1 MGANVEKEGGMA
13 SSMPAAGTADAG
25 TPGSMGDVRR
35 GNLALVLGRIAHSG
49 AATHLTRAQIASV
62 TGLTKASVSSLV
74 LDLLDAGIVRE
85 IGLNPQGERGR
96 PGVGLELNPA
106 RAVMGMEINVDYIS
120 AGVMDLA
127 GNLLLQET
135 REQDNRRAAPDDVAA
150 ALAEL
155 AAGLRDAAE
164 AQGVR
169 ILGGGLAVPGLVD
182 DKTGTVIT
190 APNLS
195 WTSATLDLAALL
207 PDVPLG
213 TTLFNEA
220 NAAAL
225 AELRY
230 RPAGDADFLFI
241 SGEVGV
247 GGGLVIGSEL
257 FTGPHG
263 HAGELGHVVVQ
274 PEGTLCSCGG
284 TGCLETVA
292 GQDAIFAAAG
302 IPQHR
307 NAGRLPAPDPSGRM
321 PSVRGQEAPGPSR
334 SDSLAQLL
342 SALAAGDGEA
352 LAAVGRAGH
361 YLGVAVASTVRLLNI
376 PSVVLGGHFAILGK
390 WITPALWD
398 SLERYAP
405 GKVPARNISLSAV
418 GQAGALLGAAGSV
431 VRSLVEAPHRLQG

>member
-1 MGANVEKEGGMA
+1 MA
-13 SSMPAAGTADAG
+13 SSAPAAGSPEAG

-35 GNLALVLGRIAHSG
+35 GNLALVLGRIALSG
-49 AATHLTRAQIASV
+49 AGMHLTRAQIAAA

-106 RAVMGMEINVDYIS
+106 RGVMGMEINVDYIS
-120 AGVMDLA
+120 AGVTDLA

-135 REQDNRRAAPDDVAA
+135 REQDNRGATPGSVAA
-150 ALAEL
+150 ALADL
-155 AAGLRDAAE
+155 AAGLRDRAE

-169 ILGGGLAVPGLVD
+169 VLGGGLAVPGLVD
-182 DKTGTVIT
+182 AKTGTVLT
-190 APNLS
+190 APNLG
-195 WTSATLDLAALL
+195 WDSAALDLAVVL

-230 RPAGDADFLFI
+230 RPAGDADFLFV

-302 IPQHR
+302 IPTQM
-307 NAGRLPAPDPSGRM
+307 APGGSAVSGL
-321 PSVRGQEAPGPSR
+321 APGPSGSGPTR
-334 SDSLAQLL
+334 SESLAQLL
-342 SALAAGDGEA
+342 TALAARDADA
-352 LAAVGRAGH
+352 LAAVARAGY

-376 PSVVLGGHFAILGK
+376 PSVVLGGHFAILGE
-390 WITPALWD
+390 WIRPALSE
-398 SLERYAP
+398 SLARYAP
-405 GKVPARNISLSAV
+405 GKVPAGNISLSAV
-418 GQAGALLGAAGSV
+418 GQAGALLGAAVSV
-431 VRSLVEAPHRLQG
+431 VRSLVEAPHRLQS

>member
-1 MGANVEKEGGMA
+1 MAN
-13 SSMPAAGTADAG
+13 PAAAPGASEIG

-35 GNLALVLGRIAHSG
+35 SNLALVLGHIAQADSG
-49 AATHLTRAQIASV
+49 THLTRAQVAAA

-106 RAVMGMEINVDYIS
+106 RGVMGMEINVDYIS
-120 AGVMDLA
+120 AGLTDLS
-127 GNLLLQET
+127 GMLLLQET
-135 REQDNRRAAPDDVAA
+135 RERDNRHSPAGAVVA
-150 ALAEL
+150 ALAAL
-155 AAGLRDAAE
+155 AADVRRSAQ
-164 AQGVR
+164 AQGVG

-182 DKTGTVIT
+182 ARTGTVIM
-190 APNLS
+190 APNLG
-195 WTSATLDLAALL
+195 WAMEALDLGALL

-230 RPAGDADFLFI
+230 RPAGGADFLFV

-257 FTGPHG
+257 FTGPGG

-274 PEGTLCSCGG
+274 PDGTACSCGG

-302 IPQHR
+302 IAAR
-307 NAGRLPAPDPSGRM
+307 APSSAESLSADRAAS
-321 PSVRGQEAPGPSR
+321 GPSR
-334 SDSLAQLL
+334 SESLSELL
-342 SALAAGDGEA
+342 SALAEGDAAA
-352 LAAVGRAGH
+352 LKAVSRAGH

-376 PSVVLGGHFAILGK
+376 SSVVLGGHFAILGE
-390 WITPALWD
+390 WIRPALSD
-398 SLERYAP
+398 SLSKYAP
-405 GKVPARNISLSAV
+405 GKVLPANISLSAV

-431 VRSLVEAPHRLQG
+431 VRSLVEAPHRLLS

>member
-1 MGANVEKEGGMA
+1 MA
-13 SSMPAAGTADAG
+13 SSMPVAGTPDAG

-35 GNLALVLGRIAHSG
+35 GNLALVLVRIAHSG
-49 AATHLTRAQIASV
+49 AATHLTRAQIASL

-106 RAVMGMEINVDYIS
+106 RGVMGMEINVDYIS
-120 AGVMDLA
+120 AGVTDLA

-135 REQDNRRAAPDDVAA
+135 REQDNRHAAPGDVAA
-150 ALAEL
+150 ALAKL
-155 AAGLRDAAE
+155 AAALRDAAD
-164 AQGVR
+164 AQGIR

-182 DKTGTVIT
+182 DKTSTVIT
-190 APNLS
+190 APNLG
-195 WTSATLDLAALL
+195 WTSATLDLGALL

-230 RPAGDADFLFI
+230 RPAGDADFLFV

-274 PEGTLCSCGG
+274 PEGTRCSCGG

-292 GQDAIFAAAG
+292 GQDAILAAAG
-302 IPQHR
+302 IPTR
-307 NAGRLPAPDPSGRM
+307 TDPDGLAASGPSG
-321 PSVRGQEAPGPSR
+321 PGPSR
-334 SDSLAQLL
+334 RRGGAPLASGPSRSESLAQLL
-342 SALAAGDGEA
+342 SALAAADTA
-352 LAAVGRAGH
+352 AHAAVGRAGN

-376 PSVVLGGHFAILGK
+376 QSVVLGGHFAILGE
-390 WITPALWD
+390 WITPALSD
-398 SLERYAP
+398 SLARYAP
-405 GKVPARNISLSAV
+405 GKVPAGNISLSAV

>member
-1 MGANVEKEGGMA
+1 
-13 SSMPAAGTADAG
+13 
-25 TPGSMGDVRR
+25 MGDVRR
-35 GNLALVLGRIAHSG
+35 GNLALVLGRIAVTG
-49 AATHLTRAQIASV
+49 AGTHLTRAQIAAA

-74 LDLLDAGIVRE
+74 LDLIDAGVVRE
-85 IGLNPQGERGR
+85 VGLNPQGERGR

-106 RAVMGMEINVDYIS
+106 RGVMGMEINVDYIS
-120 AGVMDLA
+120 AGVTDLA
-127 GNLLLQET
+127 GNLLLRET
-135 REQDNRRAAPDDVAA
+135 REQDNRHAAAGDVAA

-155 AAGLRDAAE
+155 AARLRGAADD
-164 AQGVR
+164 QGIT

-182 DKTGTVIT
+182 DKTSTVIT
-190 APNLS
+190 APNLG
-195 WTSATLDLAALL
+195 WTFATLDVGALL

-213 TTLFNEA
+213 ITLFNEA

-230 RPAGDADFLFI
+230 RPAREADFLFV

-274 PEGTLCSCGG
+274 PDGTLCSCGG

-302 IPQHR
+302 ITTQAAR
-307 NAGRLPAPDPSGRM
+307 GGLEASRPSG
-321 PSVRGQEAPGPSR
+321 PGTSGPGASGRGPLAPGPSR
-334 SDSLAQLL
+334 SESLGRLL
-342 SALAAGDGEA
+342 SALTAGDTDA
-352 LAAVGRAGH
+352 LTAVARAGN
-361 YLGVAVASTVRLLNI
+361 YLGVAVASTVRLLDI
-376 PSVVLGGHFAILGK
+376 RSVVLGGHFAILGE
-390 WITPALWD
+390 WITPALAD
-398 SLERYAP
+398 SLARYAP
-405 GKVPARNISLSAV
+405 GKVPVGNISLSAV

-431 VRSLVEAPHRLQG
+431 VRSLVEAPQRLQG

>member
-1 MGANVEKEGGMA
+1 MA
-13 SSMPAAGTADAG
+13 SSAPAAGAADAG

-35 GNLALVLGRIAHSG
+35 GNLALVLGRIAQSG
-49 AATHLTRAQIASV
+49 AGTHLTRAQVAAAS
-62 TGLTKASVSSLV
+62 GLTKASVSSLV

-106 RAVMGMEINVDYIS
+106 RGVMGMEINVDYLS
-120 AGVMDLA
+120 AGVTDLA
-127 GNLLLQET
+127 GNLLLHQT
-135 REQDNRRAAPDDVAA
+135 REQDNRIASPGSVAA
-150 ALAEL
+150 ALAGL
-155 AAGLRDAAE
+155 AADLRGNAE

-182 DKTGTVIT
+182 VKTGTVIT
-190 APNLS
+190 APNLGWS
-195 WTSATLDLAALL
+195 TEALDLDALL
-207 PDVPLG
+207 PGVPLG
-213 TTLFNEA
+213 TILFNEA

-230 RPAGDADFLFI
+230 RPDGGADFLFV

-263 HAGELGHVVVQ
+263 HAGELGHVVVL
-274 PEGTLCSCGG
+274 PDGAACSCGG

-302 IPQHR
+302 IATQAAP
-307 NAGRLPAPDPSGRM
+307 AGPADSASRSG
-321 PSVRGQEAPGPSR
+321 PAASGPSR
-334 SDSLAQLL
+334 SECLAQLL
-342 SALAAGDGEA
+342 SALAAGDADA
-352 LAAVGRAGH
+352 LAAVTRAGRF
-361 YLGVAVASTVRLLNI
+361 LGVAVASTVRLLNI
-376 PSVVLGGHFAILGK
+376 SSVVLGGHFAILGE
-390 WITPALWD
+390 WIMPALSD

-405 GKVPARNISLSAV
+405 GKVLPGNISLSGV

-431 VRSLVEAPHRLQG
+431 VRSLVEAPHRLQVQAR

>member
-1 MGANVEKEGGMA
+1 MA
-13 SSMPAAGTADAG
+13 SSAPAAGTHDAG
-25 TPGSMGDVRR
+25 TPGNMADVRR
-35 GNLALVLGRIAHSG
+35 GNLALVLGRIAMSG
-49 AATHLTRAQIASV
+49 AGMHLTRAQIAAA

-74 LDLLDAGIVRE
+74 LDLIDAGVVRE

-96 PGVGLELNPA
+96 PGVGLELNPS
-106 RAVMGMEINVDYIS
+106 RGVLGMEINVDYIS
-120 AGVMDLA
+120 AGVIDLA

-135 REQDNRRAAPDDVAA
+135 REQDNRNASSGSVAA
-150 ALAEL
+150 ALADL
-155 AAGLRDAAE
+155 AAGLRRAAE

-190 APNLS
+190 APNLG
-195 WTSATLDLAALL
+195 WNSATLDLAIVL

-230 RPAGDADFLFI
+230 RPAGDADFLFV

-257 FTGPHG
+257 FMGPHG

-274 PEGTLCSCGG
+274 PEGTVCSCGG

-302 IPQHR
+302 IPPQS
-307 NAGRLPAPDPSGRM
+307 ATGRMASSDPAESGRAGAGT
-321 PSVRGQEAPGPSR
+321 SGQGPSR
-334 SDSLAQLL
+334 SESLAQLL
-342 SALAAGDGEA
+342 SALAAGDTDA
-352 LAAVGRAGH
+352 LAAVRSAGLH
-361 YLGVAVASTVRLLNI
+361 LGVAVAATVRLLNI
-376 PSVVLGGHFAILGK
+376 QSVVLGGHFAILGE
-390 WITPALWD
+390 WIAPALSD
-398 SLERYAP
+398 SLARYAP
-405 GKVPARNISLSAV
+405 GKVPAGNISLTAV

-431 VRSLVEAPHRLQG
+431 VRSLVDAPHRLQG

>member
-1 MGANVEKEGGMA
+1 MVG
-13 SSMPAAGTADAG
+13 SMPAAGSTDAG

-49 AATHLTRAQIASV
+49 AATHLTRAQIASA

-106 RAVMGMEINVDYIS
+106 RGVMGMEINVDYIA
-120 AGVMDLA
+120 AGVTDLA
-127 GNLLLQET
+127 GNLLLKET
-135 REQDNRRAAPDDVAA
+135 REQDNRSAAPGDVAA

-155 AAGLRDAAE
+155 AAGIRDAAE
-164 AQGVR
+164 NQGIR
-169 ILGGGLAVPGLVD
+169 ILGGGLAIPGLVD
-182 DKTGTVIT
+182 DKTSTVIT
-190 APNLS
+190 APNLG
-195 WTSATLDLAALL
+195 WTSVALDLRALL

-230 RPAGDADFLFI
+230 RSAGDADFLFV

-247 GGGLVIGSEL
+247 GGGLMIGSEL
-257 FTGPHG
+257 FAGPHG

-274 PEGTLCSCGG
+274 PEGTLCTCGG

-302 IPQHR
+302 IPAQ
-307 NAGRLPAPDPSGRM
+307 
-321 PSVRGQEAPGPSR
+321 APGASR
-334 SDSLAQLL
+334 SENLEQLL
-342 SALAAGDGEA
+342 SALAAGDTDA
-352 LAAVGRAGH
+352 LAAVGRAGN
-361 YLGVAVASTVRLLNI
+361 YLGVAVASTMRLLNI
-376 PSVVLGGHFAILGK
+376 SSVVLGGHFAILGE
-390 WITPALWD
+390 WITPALSD
-398 SLERYAP
+398 SLARYAP
-405 GKVPARNISLSAV
+405 GMVPTGNISLSAV

-431 VRSLVEAPHRLQG
+431 VRSLVEAPQRLQGQALLRCPANRADLDPIPSQVLREP